1 MNAHKFLT
9 VARKAAV
16 AAVGALASAVA
27 ANMLPEPWNTVSAA
41 VVAVATYFGVYQ
53 TRNVDAA

>member
-1 MNAHKFLT
+1 MTRFLT
-9 VARKAAV
+9 VARKASV

-27 ANMLPEPWNTVSAA
+27 AGVLPSPWQEVGVC
-41 VVAVATYFGVYQ
+41 VVALATYFGVYH

>member
-9 VARKAAV
+9 VARKAGV

-27 ANMLPEPWNTVSAA
+27 ANLLPEPWNTVGAA
-41 VVAVATYFGVYQ
+41 VVAVATYFGVYH
-53 TRNVDAA
+53 TENAAE